1 MPFTV
6 VYPEYTHSIDLDA
19 VERTYKRLEDAHQQ
33 TINTL
38 STSKAAIAALDLNA
52 EEDAWRQEQ
61 IAKLD
66 NAMSDMYLYGNAYA
80 AADELNKMI
89 GDIAS
94 DPGMIG
100 RVRAQQQYK
109 TWEANLNKSNLN
121 DKQKAYFKAMNKYH
135 YEDIRDDSGRVIG
148 GTDWTPQV
156 NYVNNVDI
164 GALMARATQLA
175 AADASGSDIVYYK
188 DASGRWTTNI
198 DASVDGLP
206 YYKINGQYEVL
217 SKDKVRL
224 ALDTV
229 IRGTPGALDSINQN
243 YDIDKWYNDKGNASS
258 RINIIGKDGKLL
270 TRDQYIERI
279 LDGFANVASYSRSST
294 TMTPLAGMSVAAMK
308 ERNKRNSSNGD
319 FAKSLFDVLGDLENT
334 KFQGTLREEPDATI
348 EGVAATR
355 NAAVQQMANLAA
367 KYDIDWDGN
376 NVDAGMQALI
386 QSGRLTP
393 QEYDIL
399 YDYELTNKV
408 YKNLINQNPDIKNPS
423 DYTSSIDAGVSMID
437 TGNNPYITQHNQII
451 NGLFNGQDRIPVD
464 VNTTPS
470 AISQALATKGIDIKS
485 LGFTIGEDEGGNET
499 LYMNY
504 DHSDK
509 LGKAYEAIKN
519 YIDDGRINPLATP
532 LSIGGRP
539 MYQPINDNPFAIAG
553 KQVNDL
559 YDKASKDLKKNIDR
573 NNYGYI
579 QDDLY
584 TFDSVVTGL
593 ANNRIRQNMMMG
605 EEVKPSDVN
614 TYRKMY
620 EDMLSSFGNVTDKEM
635 SIGTGI
641 NSEQIIQDGAAK
653 QAIMQL
659 IRMIMNKDIDGSV
672 SRNIKTDMTKEQFD
686 VQISETESLNKN
698 KTYKT
703 VMNALNKYGIKIN
716 NNDGMYRFT
725 LTTDPLYTNEAME
738 SIYNNPDF
746 VAAKDLSNFINAGAT
761 EIPLERTGTTI
772 YFDKNTGQ
780 YSYSSELKPT
790 PEPIEQ
796 REAVAIAA
804 GDRNLSKIVNNYLAL
819 KNQGY
824 IFTEKD
830 NDIFVQQLTENII
843 KLNPG
848 ATKEQIN
855 SIVLHYIN
863 RLEGE

>member
-6 VYPEYTHSIDLDA
+6 VYPEYTHPIDLDA
-19 VERTYKRLEDAHQQ
+19 VERTYRRLEDAHQQ
-33 TINTL
+33 TINNL
-38 STSKAAIAALDLNA
+38 STSKAAIAALDLNKD
-52 EEDAWRQEQ
+52 EDPWRQEQ

-109 TWEANLNKSNLN
+109 TWEANLDKSNLN

-135 YEDIRDDSGRVIG
+135 YEDIRDDSGKVIG

-175 AADASGSDIVYYK
+175 AADVSGSDIVYYK
-188 DASGRWTTNI
+188 DASGKWTTNM
-198 DASVDGLP
+198 DASADGLL
-206 YYKINGQYEVL
+206 YYKINGHYEVL

-243 YDIDKWYNDKGNASS
+243 YDIDKWYNDKGDASS
-258 RINIIGKDGKLL
+258 KMNIIGKDGKLL
-270 TRDQYIERI
+270 TRNQYIERM
-279 LDGFANVASYSRSST
+279 LDGYANIASYSKSST
-294 TMTPLAGMSVAAMK
+294 TMTPLAGMSVEAMK
-308 ERNKRNSSNGD
+308 ERNKRKGLNGD
-319 FAKSLFDVLGDLENT
+319 FTKSLFDVLGDLENT

-355 NAAVQQMANLAA
+355 NAAVQQMANIAA

-386 QSGRLTP
+386 QSGKLTP
-393 QEYDIL
+393 QEYDVL

-408 YKNLINQNPDIKNPS
+408 YKNLISQNPDIKNPS

-437 TGNNPYITQHNQII
+437 TGNNPYITQHNEII
-451 NGLFNGQDRIPVD
+451 NRLFNGRDKIAIET
-464 VNTTPS
+464 NTDPD
-470 AISQALATKGIDIKS
+470 IIRQELARKGIDFSK
-485 LGFTIGEDEGGNET
+485 LGLSIETSEDGKDV

-504 DHSDK
+504 DHADK
-509 LGKAYEAIKN
+509 LGKVYDAIKEYTRN
-519 YIDDGRINPLATP
+519 TDFSVGTYMRGMSGPTIIPQVYNAFG
-532 LSIGGRP
+532 
-539 MYQPINDNPFAIAG
+539 YAG
-553 KQVNDL
+553 QQISDL
-559 YDKASKDLKKNIDR
+559 YNQASKDLKNNIKN
-573 NNYGYI
+573 NNYGYV

-593 ANNRIRQNMMMG
+593 ANNRIRQNMLMG
-605 EEVKPSDVN
+605 EEVKPSDIN
-614 TYRKMY
+614 TYKKMY

-659 IRMIMNKDIDGSV
+659 IRMIINKDVDGNIN
-672 SRNIKTDMTKEQFD
+672 RNVKTDMTKEQFD
-686 VQISETESLNKN
+686 VQISETESLKKN
-698 KTYKT
+698 KTYKA

-716 NNDGMYRFT
+716 NKDGMYRFT

-738 SIYNNPDF
+738 AIYHNPDF

-780 YSYSSELKPT
+780 YSYSSKLKPT

-796 REAVAIAA
+796 REAVAIAS
-804 GDRNLSKIVNNYLAL
+804 GDRNLTKLINNYLAL

-824 IFTEKD
+824 KFTERD
-830 NDIFVQQLTENII
+830 NDRFAQQLTENII

-855 SIVLHYIN
+855 SIVLNYIDM
-863 RLEGE
+863 LEGE

>member
-1 MPFTV
+1 MPFKV
-6 VYPEYTHSIDLDA
+6 VYPKYTPSIDLDA

-33 TINTL
+33 TINEL
-38 STSKAAIAALDLNA
+38 STSKAAIAALDLNV

-89 GDIAS
+89 GDIAA

-109 TWEANLNKSNLN
+109 TWEANLDKSNLN

-135 YEDIRDDSGRVIG
+135 YQDITDDTGKVVG

-164 GALMARATQLA
+164 GALMIRATQLA

-198 DASVDGLP
+198 DNSVDGLP
-206 YYKINGQYEVL
+206 YYKVNGQYEVL

-243 YDIDKWYNDKGNASS
+243 YDIDKWYSDKGDSS
-258 RINIIGKDGKLL
+258 SKMNIIGKDGKLL
-270 TRDQYIERI
+270 TRNQYIERM
-279 LDGFANVASYSRSST
+279 LDGYANVASYSRSST
-294 TMTPLAGMSVAAMK
+294 TMTPLAGMSVEAMK
-308 ERNKRNSSNGD
+308 ERNKRKGLNGD

-348 EGVAATR
+348 EGVTATR

-367 KYDIDWDGN
+367 KYNIDWDGN

-386 QSGRLTP
+386 QSGKLTP
-393 QEYDIL
+393 QEYDVL

-408 YKNLINQNPDIKNPS
+408 YKNLISQNPDIKNPS

-437 TGNNPYITQHNQII
+437 TGNNPYITRHNQII
-451 NGLFNGQDRIPVD
+451 NQLFNGQDKIAIET
-464 VNTTPS
+464 NTDPD
-470 AISQALATKGIDIKS
+470 IIRQELARKGIDFNS
-485 LGFTIGEDEGGNET
+485 LGLSIETSEDGKDV

-504 DHSDK
+504 DHADK
-509 LGKAYEAIKN
+509 LGKVYNAIKEYTNNTNFSVGTYTRGMSGPSIIPQN
-519 YIDDGRINPLATP
+519 YNAFG
-532 LSIGGRP
+532 
-539 MYQPINDNPFAIAG
+539 YAG
-553 KQVNDL
+553 QQINDL
-559 YDKASKDLKKNIDR
+559 YNKASKDLKNNIED
-573 NNYGYI
+573 NSYGYI

-593 ANNRIRQNMMMG
+593 ANNRIRQNMLMG
-605 EEVKPSDVN
+605 EEVKPSDIN
-614 TYRKMY
+614 TYKKMY
-620 EDMLSSFGNVTDKEM
+620 EDILSSFGNVTDKEM

-659 IRMIMNKDIDGSV
+659 IRMIMNKEVDGSIN
-672 SRNIKTDMTKEQFD
+672 RNVKTDMIKEQFD

-698 KTYKT
+698 KTYKA
-703 VMNALNKYGIKIN
+703 VMNALSKYGIKIN
-716 NNDGMYRFT
+716 NSDGMYRFT

-738 SIYNNPDF
+738 AIYNNPDF

-780 YSYSSELKPT
+780 YSYSSKLKPT
-790 PEPIEQ
+790 PESIDQ

-804 GDRNLSKIVNNYLAL
+804 GDRNLSKLINNYLAL

-824 IFTEKD
+824 KFTERD
-830 NDIFVQQLTENII
+830 NDRFAQQLTENII

-855 SIVLHYIN
+855 SIVLSYIDK
-863 RLEGE
+863 LEGE

>member
-1 MPFTV
+1 MPFKV
-6 VYPEYTHSIDLDA
+6 VYPKYTPSIDLDA

-33 TINTL
+33 TINEL
-38 STSKAAIAALDLNA
+38 STSKAAIAALDLNV

-89 GDIAS
+89 GDIAA

-109 TWEANLNKSNLN
+109 TWEANLDKSNLN

-135 YEDIRDDSGRVIG
+135 YQDITDDTGKVVG

-164 GALMARATQLA
+164 GALMIRATQLA

-198 DASVDGLP
+198 DNSVDGLP
-206 YYKINGQYEVL
+206 YYKVNGQYEVL

-243 YDIDKWYNDKGNASS
+243 YDIDKWYSDKGDSS
-258 RINIIGKDGKLL
+258 SKMNIIGKDGKLL
-270 TRDQYIERI
+270 TRNQYIERM
-279 LDGFANVASYSRSST
+279 LDGYANVASYSRSNT
-294 TMTPLAGMSVAAMK
+294 TMTPLAGMSVEAMK
-308 ERNKRNSSNGD
+308 ERNKRKGLNGD

-348 EGVAATR
+348 EGVTATR

-367 KYDIDWDGN
+367 KYNIDWDGN

-386 QSGRLTP
+386 QSGKLTP
-393 QEYDIL
+393 QEYDVL

-408 YKNLINQNPDIKNPS
+408 YKNLISQNPDIKNPS

-437 TGNNPYITQHNQII
+437 TGNNPYITRHNQII
-451 NGLFNGQDRIPVD
+451 NQLFNGQDKIAIET
-464 VNTTPS
+464 NTDPD
-470 AISQALATKGIDIKS
+470 IIRQELARKGIDFNS
-485 LGFTIGEDEGGNET
+485 LGLSIETSEDGKDV

-504 DHSDK
+504 DHADK
-509 LGKAYEAIKN
+509 LGKVYNAIKEYTNNTNFSVGTYTRGMSGPSIIPQN
-519 YIDDGRINPLATP
+519 YNAFG
-532 LSIGGRP
+532 
-539 MYQPINDNPFAIAG
+539 YAG
-553 KQVNDL
+553 QQINDL
-559 YDKASKDLKKNIDR
+559 YNKASKDLKNNIED
-573 NNYGYI
+573 NSYGYI

-593 ANNRIRQNMMMG
+593 ANNRIRQNMLMG
-605 EEVKPSDVN
+605 EEVKPSDIN
-614 TYRKMY
+614 TYKKMY
-620 EDMLSSFGNVTDKEM
+620 EDILSSFGNVTDKEM

-659 IRMIMNKDIDGSV
+659 IRMIMNKEVDGSIN
-672 SRNIKTDMTKEQFD
+672 RNVKTDMTKEQFD

-698 KTYKT
+698 KTYKA
-703 VMNALNKYGIKIN
+703 VMNALSKYGIKIN
-716 NNDGMYRFT
+716 NSDGMYRFT

-738 SIYNNPDF
+738 AIYNNPDF

-780 YSYSSELKPT
+780 YSYSSKLKPT
-790 PEPIEQ
+790 PESIDQ

-804 GDRNLSKIVNNYLAL
+804 GDRNLSKLINNYLAL

-824 IFTEKD
+824 KFTERD
-830 NDIFVQQLTENII
+830 NDRFAQQLTENII

-855 SIVLHYIN
+855 SIVLSYIDK
-863 RLEGE
+863 LEGE

>member
-6 VYPEYTHSIDLDA
+6 VYPEYTHPIDLDA
-19 VERTYKRLEDAHQQ
+19 VERTYRRLEDAHQQ

-38 STSKAAIAALDLNA
+38 STSKAAIAALDLNKD
-52 EEDAWRQEQ
+52 EDPWRQEQ
-61 IAKLD
+61 IARLD

-109 TWEANLNKSNLN
+109 TWEANLDKSNLN

-135 YEDIRDDSGRVIG
+135 YEDIRDDTGKVIG
-148 GTDWTPQV
+148 GTDWIPQV

-175 AADASGSDIVYYK
+175 AADVSGSDIVYYK
-188 DASGRWTTNI
+188 DASGKWTTNM
-198 DASVDGLP
+198 DASADGLP
-206 YYKINGQYEVL
+206 YYKINGHYEVL

-243 YDIDKWYNDKGNASS
+243 YDIDKWYNDKGDASS
-258 RINIIGKDGKLL
+258 KMNIIGKDGKLL
-270 TRDQYIERI
+270 TRNQYIEKM
-279 LDGFANVASYSRSST
+279 LDGYANVVSYSRSST
-294 TMTPLAGMSVAAMK
+294 TMTPLAGMSVEAMK
-308 ERNKRNSSNGD
+308 ERNKRKGLNGD
-319 FAKSLFDVLGDLENT
+319 FTKSLFDVLGDLENT

-355 NAAVQQMANLAA
+355 NAAVQQMANIAA

-376 NVDAGMQALI
+376 NVDAGMQTLI
-386 QSGRLTP
+386 QSGKLTP
-393 QEYDIL
+393 QEYDVL

-408 YKNLINQNPDIKNPS
+408 YKNLISQNPDIKNPS

-451 NGLFNGQDRIPVD
+451 NRLFNGLDKIAIET
-464 VNTTPS
+464 NTDPD
-470 AISQALATKGIDIKS
+470 IIRQELARKGIDFS
-485 LGFTIGEDEGGNET
+485 NLGLSIETSEDGKDV

-504 DHSDK
+504 DHADK
-509 LGKAYEAIKN
+509 LGKVYDAIKEYTRN
-519 YIDDGRINPLATP
+519 TDFSVGTYTRGMSGPTIIPQVYNAFG
-532 LSIGGRP
+532 
-539 MYQPINDNPFAIAG
+539 YAG
-553 KQVNDL
+553 QQISDL
-559 YDKASKDLKKNIDR
+559 YNQASKDLKNNIKN

-593 ANNRIRQNMMMG
+593 ANNRIRQNMLMG
-605 EEVKPSDVN
+605 EEVKPSDIN
-614 TYRKMY
+614 TYKKMY

-659 IRMIMNKDIDGSV
+659 IRMIMNKDVDGSIN
-672 SRNIKTDMTKEQFD
+672 RNVKTDMTKEQFD
-686 VQISETESLNKN
+686 VQISETESLKKN
-698 KTYKT
+698 KTYKA

-716 NNDGMYRFT
+716 NKDGMYRFT

-738 SIYNNPDF
+738 AIYHNPDF

-780 YSYSSELKPT
+780 YSYSSKLKPT

-796 REAVAIAA
+796 REAVAIAS
-804 GDRNLSKIVNNYLAL
+804 GDRNLTKLINNYLAL

-824 IFTEKD
+824 KFTERD
-830 NDIFVQQLTENII
+830 NDRFAQQLTENII

-855 SIVLHYIN
+855 SIVLNYIDM
-863 RLEGE
+863 LEGE

>member
-109 TWEANLNKSNLN
+109 TWEAGLDKSNLN

-135 YEDIRDDSGRVIG
+135 YEDIRDNTGKVVG

-156 NYVNNVDI
+156 NYVNNIDI

-206 YYKINGQYEVL
+206 YYKVNGQYEVL

-243 YDIDKWYNDKGNASS
+243 YDIDKWYNDKGDSSS
-258 RINIIGKDGKLL
+258 RMNIIGKDGKLL
-270 TRDQYIERI
+270 TRDRYIERI
-279 LDGFANVASYSRSST
+279 LDGYANVASYSRSST

-308 ERNKRNSSNGD
+308 ERNKRKGLNGD

-348 EGVAATR
+348 EGIAATR

-367 KYDIDWDGN
+367 KYDIDWDSN
-376 NVDAGMQALI
+376 NVDAGMQSLI
-386 QSGRLTP
+386 QSGRLIP

-399 YDYELTNKV
+399 YEYELSNKV
-408 YKNLINQNPDIKNPS
+408 YKKLISKNPNIKNPS
-423 DYTSSIDAGVSMID
+423 DYTSAIDAGVSMID
-437 TGNNPYITQHNQII
+437 SGNNPYITQHNQII
-451 NGLFNGQDRIPVD
+451 NQLFNGQDKIAIET
-464 VNTTPS
+464 NTDPD
-470 AISQALATKGIDIKS
+470 IIRQELARKGIDINN
-485 LGFTIGEDEGGNET
+485 LGLSIETSEDGKDV

-504 DHSDK
+504 DHADK
-509 LGKAYEAIKN
+509 LGKVYNAIKQYTNNTDFSVGQYMRGMSGPTIIPQN
-519 YIDDGRINPLATP
+519 YNSFG
-532 LSIGGRP
+532 
-539 MYQPINDNPFAIAG
+539 YAG
-553 KQVNDL
+553 QQINDL
-559 YDKASKDLKKNIDR
+559 YNRASKDLKNNIED
-573 NNYGYI
+573 NNYGYV

-584 TFDSVVTGL
+584 TFNSVVTGL
-593 ANNRIRQNMMMG
+593 VNNRIRQNMMMG
-605 EEVKPSDVN
+605 EEVKASDVN
-614 TYRKMY
+614 TYKKMY

-635 SIGTGI
+635 SVGTGI
-641 NSEQIIQDGAAK
+641 NSEQIIQEGAAK

-659 IRMIMNKDIDGSV
+659 IRMIMNKDVDGSV

-686 VQISETESLNKN
+686 VQISETESLKKN
-698 KTYKT
+698 KTYNA
-703 VMNALNKYGIKIN
+703 VMKALDKYGIKIN

-725 LTTDPLYTNEAME
+725 LTTDPLYTNEAMQA
-738 SIYNNPDF
+738 IYNNPDF

-761 EIPLERTGTTI
+761 EIPFDRTGTTI
-772 YFDKNTGQ
+772 YFDKNTRQ
-780 YSYSSELKPT
+780 YSYSSKLKPT
-790 PEPIEQ
+790 PESISQ
-796 REAVAIAA
+796 REAIGIAS
-804 GDRNLSKIVNNYLAL
+804 GDRRLSKLYNYYLNRVNNNRPFNSSEEIEF
-819 KNQGY
+819 NQ
-824 IFTEKD
+824 
-830 NDIFVQQLTENII
+830 NLTQAVID
-843 KLNPG
+843 LNPG
-848 ATKEQIN
+848 ATEDEIKA
-855 SIVLHYIN
+855 IVLYHIN

>member
-6 VYPEYTHSIDLDA
+6 VYPEYTHPIDLDA
-19 VERTYKRLEDAHQQ
+19 VERTYRRLEDAHQQ
-33 TINTL
+33 TINNL
-38 STSKAAIAALDLNA
+38 STSKAAIAALDLNKD
-52 EEDAWRQEQ
+52 EDPWRQEQ

-109 TWEANLNKSNLN
+109 TWEANLDKSNLN

-135 YEDIRDDSGRVIG
+135 YEDIRDDSGKVIG

-175 AADASGSDIVYYK
+175 AADVSGSDIVYYK
-188 DASGRWTTNI
+188 DASGKWTTNMN
-198 DASVDGLP
+198 ASVDGLP
-206 YYKINGQYEVL
+206 YYKINGHYEVL

-243 YDIDKWYNDKGNASS
+243 YDIDKWYNDKGDASS
-258 RINIIGKDGKLL
+258 KINIIGKDGKLL
-270 TRDQYIERI
+270 TRDQYIERM
-279 LDGFANVASYSRSST
+279 LDGYANVVSYSRSST
-294 TMTPLAGMSVAAMK
+294 TMTPLAGMSVEAMK
-308 ERNKRNSSNGD
+308 ERNKRKGLNGD
-319 FAKSLFDVLGDLENT
+319 FTKSLFDVLGDLENT

-348 EGVAATR
+348 EGVVATR
-355 NAAVQQMANLAA
+355 NAAVQQMANIAA

-376 NVDAGMQALI
+376 NVDAEMQTLI
-386 QSGRLTP
+386 QSGKLTP
-393 QEYDIL
+393 QEYDVL

-408 YKNLINQNPDIKNPS
+408 YKNLISQNPDIKNPS

-451 NGLFNGQDRIPVD
+451 NRLFNGRDKIAIET
-464 VNTTPS
+464 NTDPD
-470 AISQALATKGIDIKS
+470 IIRQELARKGIDFS
-485 LGFTIGEDEGGNET
+485 NLGLSIETSEDGKDV

-504 DHSDK
+504 DHADK
-509 LGKAYEAIKN
+509 LGKVYDAIKEYTRN
-519 YIDDGRINPLATP
+519 TDFSVGTYTRGMSGPTIIPQVYNAFG
-532 LSIGGRP
+532 
-539 MYQPINDNPFAIAG
+539 YAG
-553 KQVNDL
+553 QQISDL
-559 YDKASKDLKKNIDR
+559 YNQASKDLKNNIKN

-593 ANNRIRQNMMMG
+593 ANNRIRQNMLMG
-605 EEVKPSDVN
+605 EEVKPSDIN
-614 TYRKMY
+614 TYKKMY

-659 IRMIMNKDIDGSV
+659 IRMIMNKDVDGSIN
-672 SRNIKTDMTKEQFD
+672 RNVKTDMTKEQFD
-686 VQISETESLNKN
+686 VQISETESLKKN
-698 KTYKT
+698 KTYKA

-716 NNDGMYRFT
+716 NKDGMYRFT

-738 SIYNNPDF
+738 AIYHNPDF

-780 YSYSSELKPT
+780 YSYSSKLKPT

-796 REAVAIAA
+796 REAVAIAS
-804 GDRNLSKIVNNYLAL
+804 GDRNLTKLINNYLAL

-824 IFTEKD
+824 KFTERD
-830 NDIFVQQLTENII
+830 NDRFAQQLTENII

-855 SIVLHYIN
+855 SIVLNYIDM
-863 RLEGE
+863 LEGE

>member
-6 VYPEYTHSIDLDA
+6 IYPEYTPSIDLDA
-19 VERTYKRLEDAHQQ
+19 VERTYRRLEDAHQQ
-33 TINTL
+33 TINNL
-38 STSKAAIAALDLNA
+38 STSKAAIAALDLNKD
-52 EEDAWRQEQ
+52 EDPWRQEQ

-66 NAMSDMYLYGNAYA
+66 NAMSDMYLYGNAYV

-109 TWEANLNKSNLN
+109 TWEANLDKSNLN

-135 YEDIRDDSGRVIG
+135 YEDIRDDTGKVIG

-175 AADASGSDIVYYK
+175 VADVSGSDIVYYK
-188 DASGRWTTNI
+188 DASGKWTTNMN
-198 DASVDGLP
+198 ASVDGLP
-206 YYKINGQYEVL
+206 YYKINGHYEVL

-243 YDIDKWYNDKGNASS
+243 YDIDKWYNDKGDASS
-258 RINIIGKDGKLL
+258 KMNIIGKDGKLL
-270 TRDQYIERI
+270 TRNQYIERI
-279 LDGFANVASYSRSST
+279 LDGYANVTSYSRSNT
-294 TMTPLAGMSVAAMK
+294 TMTPLAGMSVEAMK
-308 ERNKRNSSNGD
+308 ERNKRTGLNRD
-319 FAKSLFDVLGDLENT
+319 FATNLFDVLGDLENT

-348 EGVAATR
+348 EGVTATR
-355 NAAVQQMANLAA
+355 NAAVQQMANIAA
-367 KYDIDWDGN
+367 KYDIDWDSN
-376 NVDAGMQALI
+376 NIDAGMKALI
-386 QSGRLTP
+386 QSGKLNP
-393 QEYDIL
+393 QEYDVL

-408 YKNLINQNPDIKNPS
+408 YKNLISQNPDIKNPS

-451 NGLFNGQDRIPVD
+451 NRLFNGRDKIAIET
-464 VNTTPS
+464 NTDPD
-470 AISQALATKGIDIKS
+470 IIRQELARKGIDFSK
-485 LGFTIGEDEGGNET
+485 LGLSIETSEDGKDV

-504 DHSDK
+504 DHADK
-509 LGKAYEAIKN
+509 LGKVYDAIKEYTRN
-519 YIDDGRINPLATP
+519 TDFSVGTYMRGMSGPTIIPQVYNAFG
-532 LSIGGRP
+532 
-539 MYQPINDNPFAIAG
+539 YAG
-553 KQVNDL
+553 QQISDL
-559 YDKASKDLKKNIDR
+559 YNQASKDLKNNIKN
-573 NNYGYI
+573 NNYGYV

-593 ANNRIRQNMMMG
+593 ANNRIRQNMLMG
-605 EEVKPSDVN
+605 EEVKPSDIN
-614 TYRKMY
+614 TYKKMY

-659 IRMIMNKDIDGSV
+659 IRMIMNKDVDGSIN
-672 SRNIKTDMTKEQFD
+672 RNVKTDMTKEQFD
-686 VQISETESLNKN
+686 VQISETESLKKN
-698 KTYKT
+698 KTYKA

-716 NNDGMYRFT
+716 NKDGMYRFT

-738 SIYNNPDF
+738 AIYHNPDF

-780 YSYSSELKPT
+780 YSYSSKLKPT

-796 REAVAIAA
+796 REAVAIAS
-804 GDRNLSKIVNNYLAL
+804 GDRNLTKLINNYLAL

-824 IFTEKD
+824 KFTERD
-830 NDIFVQQLTENII
+830 NDRFAQQLTENII

-855 SIVLHYIN
+855 SIVLNYIDM
-863 RLEGE
+863 LEGE

>member
-6 VYPEYTHSIDLDA
+6 VYPEYTHPIDLDA

-33 TINTL
+33 TINNL
-38 STSKAAIAALDLNA
+38 STSKAAIAALDLNKD
-52 EEDAWRQEQ
+52 EDPWRQEQ

-109 TWEANLNKSNLN
+109 TWEANLDKSNLN

-135 YEDIRDDSGRVIG
+135 YEDIRDDSGKVIG
-148 GTDWTPQV
+148 GTDWTSQV

-175 AADASGSDIVYYK
+175 AADVSGSDIVYYK
-188 DASGRWTTNI
+188 DASGKWTTNMN
-198 DASVDGLP
+198 ASVDGLP
-206 YYKINGQYEVL
+206 YYKINGHYEVL

-243 YDIDKWYNDKGNASS
+243 YDIDKWYNDKGDASS
-258 RINIIGKDGKLL
+258 KMNIIGKDGKLL
-270 TRDQYIERI
+270 TRDQYIERM
-279 LDGFANVASYSRSST
+279 LDGYANVVSYSRSST
-294 TMTPLAGMSVAAMK
+294 TMTPLAGMSVEAMK
-308 ERNKRNSSNGD
+308 ERNKRKGLNGD
-319 FAKSLFDVLGDLENT
+319 FTKSLFDVLGDLENT

-355 NAAVQQMANLAA
+355 NAAVQQMANIAA

-376 NVDAGMQALI
+376 NVDAGMQTLI
-386 QSGRLTP
+386 QSGKLTP
-393 QEYDIL
+393 QEYDVL

-408 YKNLINQNPDIKNPS
+408 YKNLISQNPDIKNPS

-451 NGLFNGQDRIPVD
+451 NRLFNGRDKIAIET
-464 VNTTPS
+464 NTDPD
-470 AISQALATKGIDIKS
+470 IIRQELARKGIDFS
-485 LGFTIGEDEGGNET
+485 NLGLSIETSEDGKDV

-504 DHSDK
+504 DHADK
-509 LGKAYEAIKN
+509 LGKVYDAIKEYTRN
-519 YIDDGRINPLATP
+519 TDFSVGTYTRGMSGPTIIPQVYNAFG
-532 LSIGGRP
+532 
-539 MYQPINDNPFAIAG
+539 YAG
-553 KQVNDL
+553 QQISDL
-559 YDKASKDLKKNIDR
+559 YNQASKDLKNNIKN

-593 ANNRIRQNMMMG
+593 ANNRIRQNMLMG
-605 EEVKPSDVN
+605 EEVKPSDIN
-614 TYRKMY
+614 TYKKMY

-659 IRMIMNKDIDGSV
+659 IRMIMNKDVDGSIN
-672 SRNIKTDMTKEQFD
+672 RNVKTDMTKEQFD
-686 VQISETESLNKN
+686 VQISETESLKKN
-698 KTYKT
+698 KTYKA

-716 NNDGMYRFT
+716 NKDGMYRFT

-738 SIYNNPDF
+738 AIYHNPDF

-761 EIPLERTGTTI
+761 EIPLERTETTI

-780 YSYSSELKPT
+780 YSYSSKLKPT

-796 REAVAIAA
+796 REAVAIAS
-804 GDRNLSKIVNNYLAL
+804 GDRNLTKLINNYLAL

-824 IFTEKD
+824 KFTERD
-830 NDIFVQQLTENII
+830 NDRFAQQLTENII

-855 SIVLHYIN
+855 SIVLNYIDM
-863 RLEGE
+863 LEGE

>member
-1 MPFTV
+1 MPFKV
-6 VYPEYTHSIDLDA
+6 VYPKYTPSIDLDA

-33 TINTL
+33 TINEL

-89 GDIAS
+89 GDIAA

-109 TWEANLNKSNLN
+109 TWEANLDKSNLN

-135 YEDIRDDSGRVIG
+135 YQDITDDTGKVVG

-164 GALMARATQLA
+164 GALMIRATQLA

-198 DASVDGLP
+198 DNSVDGLP
-206 YYKINGQYEVL
+206 YYKVNGQYEVL

-243 YDIDKWYNDKGNASS
+243 YDIDKWYSDKGDSS
-258 RINIIGKDGKLL
+258 SKMNIIGKDGKLL
-270 TRDQYIERI
+270 TRNQYIERM
-279 LDGFANVASYSRSST
+279 LDGYANVASYSRSNT
-294 TMTPLAGMSVAAMK
+294 TMTPLAGMSVEAMK
-308 ERNKRNSSNGD
+308 ERNKRKGLNGD

-348 EGVAATR
+348 EGVTATR

-367 KYDIDWDGN
+367 KYNIDWDGN

-386 QSGRLTP
+386 QSGKLTP
-393 QEYDIL
+393 QEYDVL

-408 YKNLINQNPDIKNPS
+408 YKNLISQNPDIKNPS

-437 TGNNPYITQHNQII
+437 TGNNPYITRHNQII
-451 NGLFNGQDRIPVD
+451 NQLFNGQDKIAIET
-464 VNTTPS
+464 NTDPD
-470 AISQALATKGIDIKS
+470 IIRQELARKGIDFNS
-485 LGFTIGEDEGGNET
+485 LGLSIETSEDGKDV

-504 DHSDK
+504 DHADK
-509 LGKAYEAIKN
+509 LGKVYNAIKEYTNNTNFSVGTYTRGMSGPSIIPQN
-519 YIDDGRINPLATP
+519 YNAFG
-532 LSIGGRP
+532 
-539 MYQPINDNPFAIAG
+539 YAG
-553 KQVNDL
+553 QQINDL
-559 YDKASKDLKKNIDR
+559 YNKASKDLKNNIED
-573 NNYGYI
+573 NSYGYI

-593 ANNRIRQNMMMG
+593 ANNRIRQNMLMG
-605 EEVKPSDVN
+605 EEVKPSDIN
-614 TYRKMY
+614 TYKKMY
-620 EDMLSSFGNVTDKEM
+620 EDILSSFGNVTDKEM

-659 IRMIMNKDIDGSV
+659 IRMIMNKEVDGSIN
-672 SRNIKTDMTKEQFD
+672 RNVKTDMTKEQFD

-698 KTYKT
+698 KTYKA
-703 VMNALNKYGIKIN
+703 VMNALSKYGIKIN
-716 NNDGMYRFT
+716 NSDGMYRFT

-738 SIYNNPDF
+738 AIYNNPDF

-780 YSYSSELKPT
+780 YSYSSKLKPT
-790 PEPIEQ
+790 PESIDQ

-804 GDRNLSKIVNNYLAL
+804 GDRNLSKLINNYLAL

-824 IFTEKD
+824 KFTERD
-830 NDIFVQQLTENII
+830 NDRFAQQLTENII

-855 SIVLHYIN
+855 SIVLSYIDK
-863 RLEGE
+863 LEGE

>member
-6 VYPEYTHSIDLDA
+6 VYPEYTHPIDLDA
-19 VERTYKRLEDAHQQ
+19 VERTYRRLEDAHQQ
-33 TINTL
+33 TINNL
-38 STSKAAIAALDLNA
+38 STSKAAIAALDLNKD
-52 EEDAWRQEQ
+52 EDPWRQEQ

-109 TWEANLNKSNLN
+109 TWEANLDKSNLN

-135 YEDIRDDSGRVIG
+135 YEDIRDDSGKVIG

-175 AADASGSDIVYYK
+175 AADVSGSDIVYYK
-188 DASGRWTTNI
+188 DASGKWTTNM
-198 DASVDGLP
+198 DASIDGLP
-206 YYKINGQYEVL
+206 YYKINGHYEVL

-243 YDIDKWYNDKGNASS
+243 YDIDKWYNDKGDASS
-258 RINIIGKDGKLL
+258 KMNIIGKDGKLL
-270 TRDQYIERI
+270 TRDQYIERM
-279 LDGFANVASYSRSST
+279 LDGYANVASYSKSST
-294 TMTPLAGMSVAAMK
+294 TMTPLAGMSVEAMK
-308 ERNKRNSSNGD
+308 ERNKRKGLNGD
-319 FAKSLFDVLGDLENT
+319 FATSLFDVLGDLENT

-355 NAAVQQMANLAA
+355 NAAVQQMSNIAA
-367 KYDIDWDGN
+367 KYNINWDGN
-376 NVDAGMQALI
+376 NVDAGMQSLI
-386 QSGRLTP
+386 QSGKLTP
-393 QEYDIL
+393 QEYDVL

-408 YKNLINQNPDIKNPS
+408 YKNLISQNPDIKNPS

-437 TGNNPYITQHNQII
+437 TGNNPYITQHNEII
-451 NGLFNGQDRIPVD
+451 NRLFNGRDKIAIET
-464 VNTTPS
+464 NTDPDIIRQELS
-470 AISQALATKGIDIKS
+470 RKGIDFSK
-485 LGFTIGEDEGGNET
+485 LGLSIETSEDGKDV

-504 DHSDK
+504 DHADK
-509 LGKAYEAIKN
+509 LGKVYDAIKEYTRN
-519 YIDDGRINPLATP
+519 TDFSVGTYMRGMSGPTIIPQVYNAFG
-532 LSIGGRP
+532 
-539 MYQPINDNPFAIAG
+539 YAG
-553 KQVNDL
+553 QQISDL
-559 YDKASKDLKKNIDR
+559 YNQASKDLKNNIKN

-593 ANNRIRQNMMMG
+593 ANNRIRQNMLIG
-605 EEVKPSDVN
+605 EEVKPSDIN
-614 TYRKMY
+614 TYKKMY

-641 NSEQIIQDGAAK
+641 NSEQIIQEGAAK

-659 IRMIMNKDIDGSV
+659 IRMIMNKDVDGSIN
-672 SRNIKTDMTKEQFD
+672 RNIKTDMTKEQFD
-686 VQISETESLNKN
+686 VQISETESLKKN
-698 KTYKT
+698 KTYKA

-716 NNDGMYRFT
+716 NKDGMYRFT

-738 SIYNNPDF
+738 AIYHNPDF

-780 YSYSSELKPT
+780 YSYSSKLKHT

-796 REAVAIAA
+796 REAVAIAS
-804 GDRNLSKIVNNYLAL
+804 GDRNLSKLINNYLAL

-824 IFTEKD
+824 KFTERD
-830 NDIFVQQLTENII
+830 NDRFAQQLTENII

-855 SIVLHYIN
+855 SIVLNYIDM
-863 RLEGE
+863 LEGE

>member
-6 VYPEYTHSIDLDA
+6 VYPEYTHPINLDA
-19 VERTYKRLEDAHQQ
+19 VERTYRRLEDAHQQ
-33 TINTL
+33 TINNL

-61 IAKLD
+61 IARLD

-100 RVRAQQQYK
+100 RIRAQQQYK
-109 TWEANLNKSNLN
+109 TWEANLDKSNLN

-135 YEDIRDDSGRVIG
+135 YEDIRDDSGKVIG

-188 DASGRWTTNI
+188 DASGRWTTNM

-206 YYKINGQYEVL
+206 YYKVNGQYEVL

-243 YDIDKWYNDKGNASS
+243 YDIDKWYNDKGDASS
-258 RINIIGKDGKLL
+258 KMNIIGKDGKLL
-270 TRDQYIERI
+270 TRNQYIERM
-279 LDGFANVASYSRSST
+279 LDGYANVASYSKSST

-308 ERNKRNSSNGD
+308 ERNKRNNSNGD
-319 FAKSLFDVLGDLENT
+319 FTKSLFDVLGDLENT

-376 NVDAGMQALI
+376 NVDAGMQALVK
-386 QSGRLTP
+386 SGKLTP
-393 QEYDIL
+393 QERDVL

-408 YKNLINQNPDIKNPS
+408 YKNIINQNPDIKNPS

-437 TGNNPYITQHNQII
+437 TGNNPYIAQHNQII
-451 NGLFNGQDRIPVD
+451 NRLFNGRDKIAIET
-464 VNTTPS
+464 NTDPDIIKQELTR
-470 AISQALATKGIDIKS
+470 KGINFSNLGLSIETSEDGKDI
-485 LGFTIGEDEGGNET
+485 

-504 DHSDK
+504 DHADK
-509 LGKAYEAIKN
+509 LGKVYNAIKQYTTN
-519 YIDDGRINPLATP
+519 TDFT
-532 LSIGGRP
+532 IGTYTRGMSGP
-539 MYQPINDNPFAIAG
+539 TIIPQIYNAFGYAG
-553 KQVNDL
+553 QQINDL
-559 YDKASKDLKKNIDR
+559 YNQASKDLKNNID
-573 NNYGYI
+573 NTNYGYI

-605 EEVKPSDVN
+605 EEVKPSDIN
-614 TYRKMY
+614 TYKKMY

-641 NSEQIIQDGAAK
+641 NSEQIIQEGAAK

-659 IRMIMNKDIDGSV
+659 IRMIMNKDVDGSV
-672 SRNIKTDMTKEQFD
+672 NRNVKTDMTKEQFD

-698 KTYKT
+698 KTYKA

-716 NNDGMYRFT
+716 NKDGMYRFT

-738 SIYNNPDF
+738 AIYHNPDF

-772 YFDKNTGQ
+772 YFNKNTGQ
-780 YSYSSELKPT
+780 YSYSSKLKST

-796 REAVAIAA
+796 REAVAIAS
-804 GDRNLSKIVNNYLAL
+804 GDRNLSKLINNYLAL

-824 IFTEKD
+824 KFTERD
-830 NDIFVQQLTENII
+830 NDRFAQQLTENII

-848 ATKEQIN
+848 ATKEEIN
-855 SIVLHYIN
+855 SIVLSYIDM
-863 RLEGE
+863 LEGE

>member
-6 VYPEYTHSIDLDA
+6 VYPEYTHPIDLDA

-33 TINTL
+33 TINNL
-38 STSKAAIAALDLNA
+38 STSKAAIAALDLNKD
-52 EEDAWRQEQ
+52 EDPWRQEQ

-66 NAMSDMYLYGNAYA
+66 NAMSDMYLYGNTYA

-109 TWEANLNKSNLN
+109 TWEANLDKSNLN

-135 YEDIRDDSGRVIG
+135 YEDIRDNSGKVIG

-175 AADASGSDIVYYK
+175 AADVSGSDIVYYK
-188 DASGRWTTNI
+188 DASGKWTTNMN
-198 DASVDGLP
+198 ASVDGLP
-206 YYKINGQYEVL
+206 YYKINGHYEVL

-243 YDIDKWYNDKGNASS
+243 YDIDKWYNDKGDASS
-258 RINIIGKDGKLL
+258 KMNIIGKDGKLL
-270 TRDQYIERI
+270 TRDQYIERM
-279 LDGFANVASYSRSST
+279 LDGYANVVSYSRSST
-294 TMTPLAGMSVAAMK
+294 TMTPLAGMSVEAMK
-308 ERNKRNSSNGD
+308 ERNKRKGLNGD
-319 FAKSLFDVLGDLENT
+319 FTKSLFDVLGDLENT

-355 NAAVQQMANLAA
+355 NAAVQQMANIAA

-376 NVDAGMQALI
+376 NVDAGMQTLI
-386 QSGRLTP
+386 QSGKLTP
-393 QEYDIL
+393 QEYDVL

-408 YKNLINQNPDIKNPS
+408 YKNLISQNPDIKNPS

-437 TGNNPYITQHNQII
+437 TGNNPYITKHNQII
-451 NGLFNGQDRIPVD
+451 NRLFNGRDKIAIET
-464 VNTTPS
+464 NTDPDIIRQELS
-470 AISQALATKGIDIKS
+470 RKGIDFS
-485 LGFTIGEDEGGNET
+485 NLGLSIETSEDGKDV

-504 DHSDK
+504 DHADK
-509 LGKAYEAIKN
+509 LGKVYDAIKEYTRN
-519 YIDDGRINPLATP
+519 TDFSVGTYTRGMSGPTIIPQVYNAFG
-532 LSIGGRP
+532 
-539 MYQPINDNPFAIAG
+539 YAG
-553 KQVNDL
+553 QQISDL
-559 YDKASKDLKKNIDR
+559 YNQASKDLKNNIKN

-593 ANNRIRQNMMMG
+593 ANNRIRQNMLMG
-605 EEVKPSDVN
+605 EEVKPSDIN
-614 TYRKMY
+614 TYKKMY

-659 IRMIMNKDIDGSV
+659 IRMIMNKDVDGSIN
-672 SRNIKTDMTKEQFD
+672 RNVKTDMTKEQFD
-686 VQISETESLNKN
+686 VQISETESLKKN
-698 KTYKT
+698 KTYKA

-716 NNDGMYRFT
+716 NKDDMYRFT

-738 SIYNNPDF
+738 AIYHNPDF

-780 YSYSSELKPT
+780 YSYSSKLKPT

-796 REAVAIAA
+796 REAVAIAS
-804 GDRNLSKIVNNYLAL
+804 GDRNLTKLINNYLAL

-824 IFTEKD
+824 KFTERD
-830 NDIFVQQLTENII
+830 NDRFAQQLTENII

-855 SIVLHYIN
+855 SIVLNYIDM
-863 RLEGE
+863 LEGE

>member
-6 VYPEYTHSIDLDA
+6 VYPEYTHPIDLDA

-33 TINTL
+33 TINNL
-38 STSKAAIAALDLNA
+38 STSKAAIAALDLNKD
-52 EEDAWRQEQ
+52 EDPWRQEQ

-109 TWEANLNKSNLN
+109 TWEANLDKSNLN

-135 YEDIRDDSGRVIG
+135 YEDIRDDSGKVIG
-148 GTDWTPQV
+148 GTDWTPQI

-175 AADASGSDIVYYK
+175 AADVSGSDIVYYK
-188 DASGRWTTNI
+188 DASGKWTTNMN
-198 DASVDGLP
+198 ASVDGLP
-206 YYKINGQYEVL
+206 YYKINGHYEVL

-243 YDIDKWYNDKGNASS
+243 YDIDKWYNDKGDASS
-258 RINIIGKDGKLL
+258 KMNIIGKDGKLL
-270 TRDQYIERI
+270 TRDQYIERM
-279 LDGFANVASYSRSST
+279 LDGYANVVSYSRSST
-294 TMTPLAGMSVAAMK
+294 TMTPLAGMSVEAMK
-308 ERNKRNSSNGD
+308 ERNKRKGLNGD
-319 FAKSLFDVLGDLENT
+319 FTKSLFDVLGDLENT

-355 NAAVQQMANLAA
+355 NAAVQQMANIAA

-376 NVDAGMQALI
+376 NVDAGIQTLI
-386 QSGRLTP
+386 QSGKLTP
-393 QEYDIL
+393 QEYDVL

-408 YKNLINQNPDIKNPS
+408 YKNLISQNPDIKNPS

-451 NGLFNGQDRIPVD
+451 NRLFNGRDKIAIET
-464 VNTTPS
+464 NTDPD
-470 AISQALATKGIDIKS
+470 IIRQELARKGIDFS
-485 LGFTIGEDEGGNET
+485 NLGLSIETSEDGKDV

-504 DHSDK
+504 DHADK
-509 LGKAYEAIKN
+509 LGKVYDAIKEYTRN
-519 YIDDGRINPLATP
+519 TDFSVGTYTRGMSGPTIIPQVYNAFG
-532 LSIGGRP
+532 
-539 MYQPINDNPFAIAG
+539 YAG
-553 KQVNDL
+553 QQISDL
-559 YDKASKDLKKNIDR
+559 YNQASKDLKNNIKN

-593 ANNRIRQNMMMG
+593 ANNRIRQNMLMG
-605 EEVKPSDVN
+605 EEVKPSDIN
-614 TYRKMY
+614 TYKKMY

-659 IRMIMNKDIDGSV
+659 IRMIMNKDVDGSIN
-672 SRNIKTDMTKEQFD
+672 RNVKTDMTKEQFD
-686 VQISETESLNKN
+686 VQISETESLKKN
-698 KTYKT
+698 KTYKA

-716 NNDGMYRFT
+716 NKDGMYRFT

-738 SIYNNPDF
+738 AIYHNPDF

-780 YSYSSELKPT
+780 YSYSSKLKPT

-796 REAVAIAA
+796 REAVAIAS
-804 GDRNLSKIVNNYLAL
+804 GDRNLTKLINNYLAL

-824 IFTEKD
+824 KFTERD
-830 NDIFVQQLTENII
+830 NDRFAQQLTENII

-855 SIVLHYIN
+855 SIVLNYIDM
-863 RLEGE
+863 LEGE

>member
-6 VYPEYTHSIDLDA
+6 VYPEYTPSIDLDA

-61 IAKLD
+61 IAKLN

-100 RVRAQQQYK
+100 RIRAQQQYK
-109 TWEANLNKSNLN
+109 TWETNLDKSNLN
-121 DKQKAYFKAMNKYH
+121 DKQKAYFKAMNKYN
-135 YEDIRDDSGRVIG
+135 YQDITDDTGKVIG

-156 NYVNNVDI
+156 NYVNNIDI
-164 GALMARATQLA
+164 GALMVRATQLA
-175 AADASGSDIVYYK
+175 AADSSGSDIVYYK
-188 DASGRWTTNI
+188 DASGRWTTNV
-198 DASVDGLP
+198 DNSVDGLP
-206 YYKINGQYEVL
+206 YYKVNGQYEVL

-243 YDIDKWYNDKGNASS
+243 YDIDKWYNDKGDASS
-258 RINIIGKDGKLL
+258 KMNIIGKDGKLL
-270 TRDQYIERI
+270 TRNQYIERM
-279 LDGFANVASYSRSST
+279 LDGYANVASYSRSST
-294 TMTPLAGMSVAAMK
+294 TMTPLAGMSVEAMK
-308 ERNKRNSSNGD
+308 ERNKRKGLNGD

-348 EGVAATR
+348 EGVVATR

-367 KYDIDWDGN
+367 KYNIDWDGN

-386 QSGRLTP
+386 QSGKLTP
-393 QEYDIL
+393 QEYDVL

-408 YKNLINQNPDIKNPS
+408 YKNLISQNPDIKNPS
-423 DYTSSIDAGVSMID
+423 DYTSSIDAGVSMIN
-437 TGNNPYITQHNQII
+437 TGNNPYITRHNQII
-451 NGLFNGQDRIPVD
+451 NQLFNGQDKIAIET
-464 VNTTPS
+464 NTDPD
-470 AISQALATKGIDIKS
+470 IIRQELARKGIDFNN
-485 LGFTIGEDEGGNET
+485 LGLSIETSEDGKDV

-504 DHSDK
+504 DHADK
-509 LGKAYEAIKN
+509 LGKVYNAIKQYTNNTNFSVGTYTRGMSGPSIIPQN
-519 YIDDGRINPLATP
+519 YNAFG
-532 LSIGGRP
+532 
-539 MYQPINDNPFAIAG
+539 YAG
-553 KQVNDL
+553 QQINDL
-559 YDKASKDLKKNIDR
+559 YNKASKELKHNIED
-573 NNYGYI
+573 NSYGYI

-593 ANNRIRQNMMMG
+593 ANNRIRQNMLMG
-605 EEVKPSDVN
+605 EEVKPSDIN
-614 TYRKMY
+614 TYKKMY

-659 IRMIMNKDIDGSV
+659 IRMIMNKEVDGSIN
-672 SRNIKTDMTKEQFD
+672 RNVKTDMTKEQFD

-698 KTYKT
+698 KTYKA

-738 SIYNNPDF
+738 AIYNNPDF

-780 YSYSSELKPT
+780 YSYSSKLKPT
-790 PEPIEQ
+790 PESINQ

-804 GDRNLSKIVNNYLAL
+804 GDRNLSKLINNYLAL

-824 IFTEKD
+824 KFTERD
-830 NDIFVQQLTENII
+830 NDRFAQQLTENII

-855 SIVLHYIN
+855 SIVLSYIDK
-863 RLEGE
+863 LEGE

>member
-6 VYPEYTHSIDLDA
+6 VYPEYTHPINLDA
-19 VERTYKRLEDAHQQ
+19 VERTYRRLEDAHQQ
-33 TINTL
+33 TINNL

-52 EEDAWRQEQ
+52 EEDPWRQEQ

-66 NAMSDMYLYGNAYA
+66 NAMSDMYLYGNAYV

-109 TWEANLNKSNLN
+109 TWEANLDKSNLN

-135 YEDIRDDSGRVIG
+135 YEDIRDDSGKVIG
-148 GTDWTPQV
+148 GTDWIPQV

-188 DASGRWTTNI
+188 DASGRWTTNM

-206 YYKINGQYEVL
+206 YYKVNGQYEVL

-243 YDIDKWYNDKGNASS
+243 YDIDKWYNDKGDASS
-258 RINIIGKDGKLL
+258 RTNIIGKDGKLL

-279 LDGFANVASYSRSST
+279 LDGFANVASYSKSST

-308 ERNKRNSSNGD
+308 ERNKRNNSNGD

-367 KYDIDWDGN
+367 KYDINWDGN
-376 NVDAGMQALI
+376 NVDAGMQALV
-386 QSGRLTP
+386 QSGKLTP

-408 YKNLINQNPDIKNPS
+408 YKNLISQNPNIKNPS
-423 DYTSSIDAGVSMID
+423 DYISSIDAGVSMID

-451 NGLFNGQDRIPVD
+451 NRLFNGRDKIAIET
-464 VNTTPS
+464 NTDPDIIKQELTR
-470 AISQALATKGIDIKS
+470 KGIDFS
-485 LGFTIGEDEGGNET
+485 NLGLSIETSEDGKDV

-504 DHSDK
+504 DHADK
-509 LGKAYEAIKN
+509 LGKVYNAIKEYAN
-519 YIDDGRINPLATP
+519 NNNFSVGTYTRGMSGPTIIPQIYNAFG
-532 LSIGGRP
+532 
-539 MYQPINDNPFAIAG
+539 YAG
-553 KQVNDL
+553 QQINDL
-559 YDKASKDLKKNIDR
+559 YNKASKDLKNNIKNND
-573 NNYGYI
+573 YGYI

-614 TYRKMY
+614 TYKKMY

-659 IRMIMNKDIDGSV
+659 IRMIMNKDVDGSIN
-672 SRNIKTDMTKEQFD
+672 RNVKTDMTKEQFD

-698 KTYKT
+698 KTYKA

-716 NNDGMYRFT
+716 NKDGMYRFT
-725 LTTDPLYTNEAME
+725 LTTDPLYTNEAMQA
-738 SIYNNPDF
+738 IYNNPDF

-780 YSYSSELKPT
+780 YSYSNKLKST

-796 REAVAIAA
+796 REAVAIAS
-804 GDRNLSKIVNNYLAL
+804 GDRNLSKLINNYLAL

-824 IFTEKD
+824 KFTERD
-830 NDIFVQQLTENII
+830 NDRFAQQLTENVI

-855 SIVLHYIN
+855 SIVLHYIDM
-863 RLEGE
+863 LEGE

>member
-6 VYPEYTHSIDLDA
+6 IYPEYTPSIDLDA
-19 VERTYKRLEDAHQQ
+19 VERTYRRLEDAHQQ
-33 TINTL
+33 TINNL
-38 STSKAAIAALDLNA
+38 STSKAAIAALDLNKD
-52 EEDAWRQEQ
+52 EDPWRQEQ

-66 NAMSDMYLYGNAYA
+66 NAMSDMYLYGNAYV

-109 TWEANLNKSNLN
+109 TWEANLDKSNLN

-135 YEDIRDDSGRVIG
+135 YEDIRDDTGKVIG

-175 AADASGSDIVYYK
+175 VADVSGSDIVYYK
-188 DASGRWTTNI
+188 DASGKWTTNMN
-198 DASVDGLP
+198 ASVDGLP
-206 YYKINGQYEVL
+206 YYKINGHYEVL

-243 YDIDKWYNDKGNASS
+243 YDIDKWYNDKGDASS
-258 RINIIGKDGKLL
+258 KMNIIGKDGKLL
-270 TRDQYIERI
+270 TRNQYIERI
-279 LDGFANVASYSRSST
+279 LDGYANVTSYSRSNT
-294 TMTPLAGMSVAAMK
+294 TMTPLAGMSVEAMK
-308 ERNKRNSSNGD
+308 ERNKRTGLNRD
-319 FAKSLFDVLGDLENT
+319 FATNLFDVLEDLENT

-348 EGVAATR
+348 EGVTATR
-355 NAAVQQMANLAA
+355 NAAVQQMANIAA
-367 KYDIDWDGN
+367 KYDIDWDSN
-376 NVDAGMQALI
+376 NIDAGMKALI
-386 QSGRLTP
+386 QSGKLNP
-393 QEYDIL
+393 QEYDVL

-408 YKNLINQNPDIKNPS
+408 YKNLISQNPDIKNPS

-451 NGLFNGQDRIPVD
+451 NRLFNGRDKIAIET
-464 VNTTPS
+464 NTDPD
-470 AISQALATKGIDIKS
+470 IIRQELARKGIDFSK
-485 LGFTIGEDEGGNET
+485 LGLSIETSEDGKDV

-504 DHSDK
+504 DHADK
-509 LGKAYEAIKN
+509 LGKVYDAIKEYTRN
-519 YIDDGRINPLATP
+519 TDFSVGTYMRGMSGPTIIPQVYNAFG
-532 LSIGGRP
+532 
-539 MYQPINDNPFAIAG
+539 YAG
-553 KQVNDL
+553 QQISDL
-559 YDKASKDLKKNIDR
+559 YNQASKDLKNNIKN
-573 NNYGYI
+573 NNYGYV

-593 ANNRIRQNMMMG
+593 ANNRIRQNMLMG
-605 EEVKPSDVN
+605 EEVKPSDIN
-614 TYRKMY
+614 TYKKMY

-659 IRMIMNKDIDGSV
+659 IRMIMNKDVDGSIN
-672 SRNIKTDMTKEQFD
+672 RNVKTDMTKEQFD
-686 VQISETESLNKN
+686 VQISETESLKKN
-698 KTYKT
+698 KTYKA

-716 NNDGMYRFT
+716 NKDGMYRFT

-738 SIYNNPDF
+738 AIYHNPDF

-780 YSYSSELKPT
+780 YSYSSKLKPT

-796 REAVAIAA
+796 REAVAIAS
-804 GDRNLSKIVNNYLAL
+804 GDRNLTKLINNYLAL

-824 IFTEKD
+824 KFTERD
-830 NDIFVQQLTENII
+830 NDRFAQQLTENII

-855 SIVLHYIN
+855 SIVLNYIDM
-863 RLEGE
+863 LEGE

>member
-1 MPFTV
+1 MPFKV
-6 VYPEYTHSIDLDA
+6 VYPKYTPSIDLDA

-33 TINTL
+33 TINEL

-89 GDIAS
+89 GDIAA

-109 TWEANLNKSNLN
+109 TWEANLDKSNLN

-135 YEDIRDDSGRVIG
+135 YQDITDDTGKVVG

-164 GALMARATQLA
+164 GALMIRATQLA

-198 DASVDGLP
+198 DNSVDGLP
-206 YYKINGQYEVL
+206 YYKVNGQYEVL

-243 YDIDKWYNDKGNASS
+243 YDIDKWYSDKGDSS
-258 RINIIGKDGKLL
+258 SKMNIIGKDGKLL
-270 TRDQYIERI
+270 TRNQYIERM
-279 LDGFANVASYSRSST
+279 LDGYANVASYSRSST
-294 TMTPLAGMSVAAMK
+294 TMTPLAGMSVEAMK
-308 ERNKRNSSNGD
+308 ERNKRKGLNGD

-348 EGVAATR
+348 EGVTATR

-367 KYDIDWDGN
+367 KYNIDWDGN

-386 QSGRLTP
+386 QSGKLTP
-393 QEYDIL
+393 QEYDVL

-408 YKNLINQNPDIKNPS
+408 YKNLISQNPDIKNPS

-437 TGNNPYITQHNQII
+437 TGNNPYITRHNQII
-451 NGLFNGQDRIPVD
+451 NQLFNGQDKIAIET
-464 VNTTPS
+464 NTDPD
-470 AISQALATKGIDIKS
+470 IIRQELARKGIDFNS
-485 LGFTIGEDEGGNET
+485 LGLSIETSEDGKDV

-504 DHSDK
+504 DHADK
-509 LGKAYEAIKN
+509 LGKVYNAIKEYTNNTNFSVGTYTRGMSGPSIIPQN
-519 YIDDGRINPLATP
+519 YNAFG
-532 LSIGGRP
+532 
-539 MYQPINDNPFAIAG
+539 YAG
-553 KQVNDL
+553 QQINDL
-559 YDKASKDLKKNIDR
+559 YNKASKDLKNNIED
-573 NNYGYI
+573 NSYGYI

-593 ANNRIRQNMMMG
+593 ANNRIRQNMLMG
-605 EEVKPSDVN
+605 EEVKPSDIN
-614 TYRKMY
+614 TYKKMY
-620 EDMLSSFGNVTDKEM
+620 EDILSSFGNVTDKEM

-659 IRMIMNKDIDGSV
+659 IRMIMNKEVDGSIN
-672 SRNIKTDMTKEQFD
+672 RNVKTDMTKEQFD

-698 KTYKT
+698 KTYKA
-703 VMNALNKYGIKIN
+703 VMNALSKYGIKIN
-716 NNDGMYRFT
+716 NSDGMYRFT

-738 SIYNNPDF
+738 AIYNNPDF

-780 YSYSSELKPT
+780 YSYSSKLKPT
-790 PEPIEQ
+790 PESIDQ

-804 GDRNLSKIVNNYLAL
+804 GDRNLSKLINNYLAL

-824 IFTEKD
+824 KFTERD
-830 NDIFVQQLTENII
+830 NDRFAQQLTENII

-855 SIVLHYIN
+855 SIVLSYIDK
-863 RLEGE
+863 LEGE

>member
-1 MPFTV
+1 MPFKV
-6 VYPEYTHSIDLDA
+6 VYPKYTPSIDLDA

-33 TINTL
+33 TINEL
-38 STSKAAIAALDLNA
+38 STSKAAIAALDLNV

-89 GDIAS
+89 GDIAA

-109 TWEANLNKSNLN
+109 TWEANLDKSNLN

-135 YEDIRDDSGRVIG
+135 YQDITDDTGKVVG

-164 GALMARATQLA
+164 GALMIRATQLA

-198 DASVDGLP
+198 DNSVDGLP
-206 YYKINGQYEVL
+206 YYKVNGQYEVL

-243 YDIDKWYNDKGNASS
+243 YDIDKWYSDKGDSS
-258 RINIIGKDGKLL
+258 SKMNIIGKDGKLL
-270 TRDQYIERI
+270 TRNQYIERM
-279 LDGFANVASYSRSST
+279 LDGYANVASYSRSST
-294 TMTPLAGMSVAAMK
+294 TMTPLAGMSVEAMK
-308 ERNKRNSSNGD
+308 ERNKRKGLNGD

-348 EGVAATR
+348 EGVTATR

-367 KYDIDWDGN
+367 KYNIDWDGN

-386 QSGRLTP
+386 QSGKLTP
-393 QEYDIL
+393 QEYDVL

-408 YKNLINQNPDIKNPS
+408 YKNLISQNPDIKNPS

-437 TGNNPYITQHNQII
+437 TGNNPYITRHNQII
-451 NGLFNGQDRIPVD
+451 NQLFNGQDKIAIET
-464 VNTTPS
+464 NTDPD
-470 AISQALATKGIDIKS
+470 IIRQELARKGIDFNS
-485 LGFTIGEDEGGNET
+485 LGLSIETSEDGKDV

-504 DHSDK
+504 DHADK
-509 LGKAYEAIKN
+509 LGKVYNAIKEYTNNTNFSVGTYTRGMSGPSIIPQN
-519 YIDDGRINPLATP
+519 YNAFG
-532 LSIGGRP
+532 
-539 MYQPINDNPFAIAG
+539 YAG
-553 KQVNDL
+553 QQINDL
-559 YDKASKDLKKNIDR
+559 YNKASKDLKNNIED
-573 NNYGYI
+573 NSYGYI

-593 ANNRIRQNMMMG
+593 ANNRIRQNMLMG
-605 EEVKPSDVN
+605 EEVKPSDIN
-614 TYRKMY
+614 TYKKMY
-620 EDMLSSFGNVTDKEM
+620 EDILSSFGNVTDKEM

-659 IRMIMNKDIDGSV
+659 IRMIMNKEVDGSIN
-672 SRNIKTDMTKEQFD
+672 RNVKTDMTKEQFD

-698 KTYKT
+698 KTYKA
-703 VMNALNKYGIKIN
+703 VMNALSKYGIKIN
-716 NNDGMYRFT
+716 NSDGMYRFT

-738 SIYNNPDF
+738 AIYNNPDF

-780 YSYSSELKPT
+780 YSYSSKLKPT
-790 PEPIEQ
+790 PESIDQ

-804 GDRNLSKIVNNYLAL
+804 GDRNLSKLINNYLAL

-824 IFTEKD
+824 KFTERD
-830 NDIFVQQLTENII
+830 NDRFAQQLTENII

-855 SIVLHYIN
+855 SIVLSYIDK
-863 RLEGE
+863 LEGE

>member
-1 MPFTV
+1 MPFKV
-6 VYPEYTHSIDLDA
+6 VYPKYTPSIDLDA

-33 TINTL
+33 TINEL
-38 STSKAAIAALDLNA
+38 STSKAAIAALDLNV

-89 GDIAS
+89 GDIAA

-109 TWEANLNKSNLN
+109 TWEANLDKSNLN

-135 YEDIRDDSGRVIG
+135 YEDITDDTGRVVG

-164 GALMARATQLA
+164 GALMIRATQLA

-198 DASVDGLP
+198 DNSVDGLP
-206 YYKINGQYEVL
+206 YYKVNGQYEVL

-243 YDIDKWYNDKGNASS
+243 YDIDKWYSDKGDSS
-258 RINIIGKDGKLL
+258 SKMNIIGKDGKLL
-270 TRDQYIERI
+270 TRNQYIERM
-279 LDGFANVASYSRSST
+279 LDGYANVASYSRSST
-294 TMTPLAGMSVAAMK
+294 TMTPLAGMSVEAMK
-308 ERNKRNSSNGD
+308 ERNKRKGLNGD

-348 EGVAATR
+348 EGVTATR

-367 KYDIDWDGN
+367 KYNIDWDGN

-386 QSGRLTP
+386 QSGKLTP
-393 QEYDIL
+393 QEYDVL

-408 YKNLINQNPDIKNPS
+408 YKNLISQNPDIKNPS

-437 TGNNPYITQHNQII
+437 TGNNPYITRHNQII
-451 NGLFNGQDRIPVD
+451 NQLFNGQDKIAIET
-464 VNTTPS
+464 NTDPD
-470 AISQALATKGIDIKS
+470 IIRQELARKGIDFNS
-485 LGFTIGEDEGGNET
+485 LGLSIETSEDGKDV

-504 DHSDK
+504 DHADK
-509 LGKAYEAIKN
+509 LGKVYNAIKEYTNNTNFSVGTYTRGMSGPSIIPQN
-519 YIDDGRINPLATP
+519 YNAFG
-532 LSIGGRP
+532 
-539 MYQPINDNPFAIAG
+539 YAG
-553 KQVNDL
+553 QQINDL
-559 YDKASKDLKKNIDR
+559 YNKASKDLKNNIED
-573 NNYGYI
+573 NSYGYI

-593 ANNRIRQNMMMG
+593 ANNRIRQNMLMG
-605 EEVKPSDVN
+605 EEVKPSDIN
-614 TYRKMY
+614 TYKKMY
-620 EDMLSSFGNVTDKEM
+620 EDILSSFGNVTDKEM

-659 IRMIMNKDIDGSV
+659 IRMIMNKEVDGSIN
-672 SRNIKTDMTKEQFD
+672 RNVKTDMTKEQFD

-698 KTYKT
+698 KTYKA
-703 VMNALNKYGIKIN
+703 VMNALSKYGIKIN
-716 NNDGMYRFT
+716 NSDGMYRFT

-738 SIYNNPDF
+738 AIYNNPDF

-780 YSYSSELKPT
+780 YSYSSKLKPT
-790 PEPIEQ
+790 PESIDQ

-804 GDRNLSKIVNNYLAL
+804 GDRNLSKLINNYLAL

-824 IFTEKD
+824 KFTERD
-830 NDIFVQQLTENII
+830 NDRFAQQLTENII

-855 SIVLHYIN
+855 SIVLSYIDK
-863 RLEGE
+863 LEGE